1 MPEFS
6 SHLGNVTRSLPR
18 HNPTVPVPGP
28 VTIVFDVF
36 SAYGVAWYPVIERFA
51 ANVTYGTTTSTEL
64 VVAQRA

>member
-1 MPEFS
+1 
-6 SHLGNVTRSLPR
+6 
-18 HNPTVPVPGP
+18 VPGP